1 MFTLKGQKQ
10 FFGKGNAQMWVL
22 TTALVPNLLNQ
33 IIIGLLL
40 YIAPFVAC
48 IHGILLPGLHDK
60 APMQETLLTSQH
72 DCNQGH
78 SMIVINAMM
87 CNVHLSMYHLCKEEN
102 LLC

>member
-1 MFTLKGQKQ
+1 
-10 FFGKGNAQMWVL
+10 MWVL

-33 IIIGLLL
+33 IIIGLPL

-48 IHGILLPGLHDK
+48 IHGILSPGLHDT

-78 SMIVINAMM
+78 INAMM
-87 CNVHLSMYHLCKEEN
+87 CNSHLHSVQPVQAGEPVEVLIMQVTPATSHHKQ
-102 LLC
+102 